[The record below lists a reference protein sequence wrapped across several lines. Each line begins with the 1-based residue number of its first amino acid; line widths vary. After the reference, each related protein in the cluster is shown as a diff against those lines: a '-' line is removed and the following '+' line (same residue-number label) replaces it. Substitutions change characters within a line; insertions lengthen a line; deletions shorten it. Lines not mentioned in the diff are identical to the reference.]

1 MSDWFED
8 WFNSDEYLTVYA
20 HRDQTEAKKLLRL
33 ILQKVRLSDDSRIL
47 DLACGAGR
55 HSIAFANLGY
65 AVTAID
71 LSESLLK
78 IGRQESLRLGVS
90 VDFKK
95 QDIRSVKVDGLF
107 QLVLNLFTS
116 FGYFE
121 KDEENF
127 GIFRTAYRYLYKEGY
142 FVFDFLNES
151 YVKNHLVPF
160 SQDEKNGCIIKQ
172 TRSIENGCVVKKI
185 ELRFG
190 EKQQSFFEKVKL
202 YNYNTLIN
210 ELQKTGFTIMGL
222 YGDYDGGKFNKE
234 TSSRLIAICKK

>member
-20 HRDQTEAKKLLRL
+20 HRDQTEAQKLLQL
-33 ILQKVRLSDDSRIL
+33 ILNKVRLSKDSRIL

-55 HSIAFANLGY
+55 HSLAFAKKGY
-65 AVTAID
+65 TVTAID

-78 IGRQESLRLGVS
+78 IGRQEALKHGVS
-90 VDFKK
+90 VDFRR
-95 QDIRSVKVDGLF
+95 QDIRSVKVDGFF

-127 GIFRTAYRYLYKEGY
+127 GIFRTAYGYLYKEGY

-151 YVKNHLVPF
+151 YVKSHLVPV

-172 TRSIENGCVVKKI
+172 TRSIENGYVVKKI
-185 ELRFG
+185 ELRF
-190 EKQQSFFEKVKL
+190 EERLQTFFEKVKL
-202 YNYNTLIN
+202 YDYNTLTN
-210 ELQKTGFTIMGL
+210 ELQKAGFTIMGL